1 MKKVQVLRWIVL
13 VCLVIFVG
21 QYLIVPKDS
30 TTPFKTVAKDS
41 VKDISVSDYT
51 IQENRNIRR
60 FLSLDPSTYQ
70 HIRYYKNKDT
80 MQSSE
85 IVIVQFKSDDQ
96 ADDFKQAMQKHVDDQ
111 IKIFDGY
118 LPKEA
123 DLLKQCKI
131 VTQANYGIYVTN
143 KKADTIVNNW
153 QQSLKKGD

>member
-1 MKKVQVLRWIVL
+1 
-13 VCLVIFVG
+13 
-21 QYLIVPKDS
+21 
-30 TTPFKTVAKDS
+30 
-41 VKDISVSDYT
+41 
-51 IQENRNIRR
+51 
-60 FLSLDPSTYQ
+60 
-70 HIRYYKNKDT
+70 

-143 KKADTIVNNW
+143 KKADTVVNNW